1 MRLDLKVAIS
11 FLFHIKIEIWNFE
24 VHLSLMFLH
33 TPDLVVHIV
42 SKTKVE
48 VRIALNTGVPQA
60 LNVLSLKNGVLS

>member
-1 MRLDLKVAIS
+1 M
-11 FLFHIKIEIWNFE
+11 
-24 VHLSLMFLH
+24 SLMFLH

-60 LNVLSLKNGVLS
+60 LNVLSLK